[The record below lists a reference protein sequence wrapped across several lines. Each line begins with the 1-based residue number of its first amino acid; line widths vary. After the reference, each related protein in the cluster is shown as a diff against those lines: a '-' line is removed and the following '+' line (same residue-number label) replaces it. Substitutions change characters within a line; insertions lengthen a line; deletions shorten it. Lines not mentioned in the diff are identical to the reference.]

1 MIAIETQIRL
11 YSSALLSGAPDY
23 SVAWTARLRLAP
35 KFHSERALT
44 HRQAQENSAF
54 QDATHIYWILKHVHT
69 LLQRTLDITH
79 SFNRHLACSVPRSTC
94 MVWREFSH
102 LLG

>member
-23 SVAWTARLRLAP
+23 SITWRTRLRPAP

-44 HRQAQENSAF
+44 HRQTQENSAF
-54 QDATHIYWILKHVHT
+54 QRCNTHLLDSQACVTYYFKGYWI
-69 LLQRTLDITH
+69 
-79 SFNRHLACSVPRSTC
+79 
-94 MVWREFSH
+94 
-102 LLG
+102 

>member
-23 SVAWTARLRLAP
+23 SVTWMTRLRPAP

-54 QDATHIYWILKHVHT
+54 QDATHIYWILKHVSQIISKDT
-69 LLQRTLDITH
+69 GCNSQ
-79 SFNRHLACSVPRSTC
+79 F
-94 MVWREFSH
+94 
-102 LLG
+102 